1 MCFWPDSDAHR
12 PQRAFGFRVLR
23 TLPPAAETLE
33 MRAQLSLES
42 IYANPSPPYARATP
56 CPFPM
61 LIPICPPLLS
71 PFHPPVSP
79 SVPFPPSPPSHAHH
93 PPRSMLAGT
102 FFLMERSNRRAPSS
116 PDWES
121 FGVVKSLGARSARVD
136 VLPHLLPWL
145 SASAAASLRHGSCAT
160 LLDYHSTQTNIL
172 SRLPHLVSCLTVPVF
187 FALLVP
193 CHFATF
199 NILFSITRPLTC
211 PPLLCVPLHPTP
223 CIPRHAS
230 LAMHRSACQ
239 LPVLSAWEFYLCKP
253 LPLCRRSTLL
263 QAPSPSS
270 RLQPLTLVY
279 VPDSKLP
286 SPHRPPAALATAP
299 ALAPST
305 PPSPSGSAVVP
316 LSPTAALVALDITP
330 VCASPRRLPS
340 RLNPSKPVE
349 ISLIRDIIS
358 FVSQRAS
365 TNAAKEGL
373 LNASV
378 QELADTDAPGLSDE
392 DVKELNCML
401 KTWGV
406 DADAKQLDT
415 VVDEYGRIALH
426 VAARDGD
433 VLVVQALLGLGMP
446 VSVRCN
452 NRSTPM
458 HRAAWGEHVAC
469 MKFCFLPIIPSHPP
483 SPHHSFLPPTVALP
497 APPIALPPCATPTG
511 TPLHDAVRQGKWEA
525 VKWLAQQGIDPQEVE
540 TNPFPGVLPD
550 DLLAV
555 EVAVVQAAGEVEVVG
570 VVMGVEAVEVVV
582 GAAEA
587 LGVVE
592 GVAAAVGEEGAVVV
606 VVLPPCAT
614 PTGTPLHDAAR
625 QGKWEAV
632 EWLAQQ
638 GIDPQEVATN
648 PSPGVLPDDLLAKA
662 VQIW

>member
-1 MCFWPDSDAHR
+1 MADLHCEFASLGVDDTTAHNHSTEAHKNESHEAPIAASSAAGEDGVDDLFARLSRDVREAPTEQQRLDAIVSTLFAANAMCFWPDSDAHR

-23 TLPPAAETLE
+23 TLPPAEETLE
-33 MRAQLSLES
+33 MR
-42 IYANPSPPYARATP
+42 
-56 CPFPM
+56 
-61 LIPICPPLLS
+61 
-71 PFHPPVSP
+71 
-79 SVPFPPSPPSHAHH
+79 
-93 PPRSMLAGT
+93 GT
-102 FFLMERSNRRAPSS
+102 FFLMERSNERAPSS

-121 FGVVKSLGARSARVD
+121 FSVVKSLGARSARVN

-160 LLDYHSTQTNIL
+160 LLDYHSTQTKFEGTNVHSSLCPPSPPSLVAATVFYPVSLI
-172 SRLPHLVSCLTVPVF
+172 SRL
-187 FALLVP
+187 
-193 CHFATF
+193 
-199 NILFSITRPLTC
+199 R
-211 PPLLCVPLHPTP
+211 
-223 CIPRHAS
+223 
-230 LAMHRSACQ
+230 
-239 LPVLSAWEFYLCKP
+239 
-253 LPLCRRSTLL
+253 
-263 QAPSPSS
+263 
-270 RLQPLTLVY
+270 PLTLVY

-305 PPSPSGSAVVP
+305 PPSPSSSAVVP
-316 LSPTAALVALDITP
+316 LSPTPALVALDITL
-330 VCASPRRLPS
+330 VRASPRRLPS
-340 RLNPSKPVE
+340 RLTPSKPVE

-378 QELADTDAPGLSDE
+378 QELADTDVHGLSDE

-415 VVDEYGRIALH
+415 VVDEYGRTAVH

-433 VLVVQALLGLGMP
+433 IFVVQALLGLGMP
-446 VSVRCN
+446 VSMRCN

-458 HRAAWGEHVAC
+458 HRAAWGGHVAC
-469 MKFCFLPIIPSHPP
+469 MKLLQRYGADIRACTNKCCECTEKHLL
-483 SPHHSFLPPTVALP
+483 LPPTVFLSALLCTVQLLL
-497 APPIALPPCATPTG
+497 AYYSLPPTFSPSFIPSSHCRSARSPRCAPPCATPTG
-511 TPLHDAVRQGKWEA
+511 TPLHDAARQGKWEA

-540 TNPFPGVLPD
+540 TNPSPGVLPF

-570 VVMGVEAVEVVV
+570 VVVGVEAVEVVV

-587 LGVVE
+587 LGAVE

-606 VVLPPCAT
+606 VVLFQT
-614 PTGTPLHDAAR
+614 LRTPLHDAAR

-632 EWLAQQ
+632 EWLAHR
-638 GIDPQEVATN
+638 
-648 PSPGVLPDDLLAKA
+648 PSDWFEGMLMDQRAPIARVSKSAFMVFFILILP
-662 VQIW
+662 V

>member
-1 MCFWPDSDAHR
+1 
-12 PQRAFGFRVLR
+12 
-23 TLPPAAETLE
+23 
-33 MRAQLSLES
+33 
-42 IYANPSPPYARATP
+42 
-56 CPFPM
+56 
-61 LIPICPPLLS
+61 
-71 PFHPPVSP
+71 
-79 SVPFPPSPPSHAHH
+79 
-93 PPRSMLAGT
+93 MLAGT

-160 LLDYHSTQTNIL
+160 LLDYHSTQTKFEGTNVHSSL
-172 SRLPHLVSCLTVPVF
+172 
-187 FALLVP
+187 
-193 CHFATF
+193 
-199 NILFSITRPLTC
+199 C
-211 PPLLCVPLHPTP
+211 PPSPP
-223 CIPRHAS
+223 S
-230 LAMHRSACQ
+230 LVAATVFY
-239 LPVLSAWEFYLCKP
+239 PVSLISSLP

-458 HRAAWGEHVAC
+458 HRAAD
-469 MKFCFLPIIPSHPP
+469 
-483 SPHHSFLPPTVALP
+483 PTA
-497 APPIALPPCATPTG
+497 
-511 TPLHDAVRQGKWEA
+511 RRSEA
-525 VKWLAQQGIDPQEVE
+525 GQVG
-540 TNPFPGVLPD
+540 GS
-550 DLLAV
+550 
-555 EVAVVQAAGEVEVVG
+555 EVAGTAGNRPPG
-570 VVMGVEAVEVVV
+570 GGDQPLPG
-582 GAAEA
+582 GAA
-587 LGVVE
+587 
-592 GVAAAVGEEGAVVV
+592 
-606 VVLPPCAT
+606 
-614 PTGTPLHDAAR
+614 
-625 QGKWEAV
+625 
-632 EWLAQQ
+632 
-638 GIDPQEVATN
+638 
-648 PSPGVLPDDLLAKA
+648 
-662 VQIW
+662 